1 MNSPYVI
8 TTSEAKTLRA
18 FGDYS
23 DANVYE
29 LASTAQLTPNEI
41 KNVVSHLAGKHLVEL
56 KEQGLYV
63 VLTNDGQI
71 VRRSLDSSK
80 MRQRSVSFGYAP
92 DVTVVPDDKNLSAD
106 LSSDDL
112 EAALTEAIGNLK

>member
-18 FGDYS
+18 FGDYT

-29 LASTAQLTPNEI
+29 LASTAQLTPSEI
-41 KNVVSHLAGKHLVEL
+41 KDAVSHLAGKQLVEL

-71 VRRSLDSSK
+71 VRRSLDPSS
-80 MRQRSVSFGYAP
+80 MRKRSVSFGHAP
-92 DVTVVPDDKNLSAD
+92 AVTVVPDDKNLSTE

-112 EAALTEAIGNLK
+112 EAALTEAIGNLE